1 MSNMAQIIA
10 QFQSIPLPQKS
21 FKAQTVIITGSNTGL
36 GFEAA
41 KHITRLEASRVI
53 LAVRSPKKGDAAKS
67 AIESATGRQGVVEV
81 WPLEMDDFSSIKDF
95 AARCE
100 TLDRLDVVIANAGVL
115 KTEFEESDGIEMTI
129 KVNVIGTFL
138 LALSLFPILRRSA
151 ERTAEIP
158 RLVVTSSV
166 RHKSVRNFP
175 LKPIRAPLLID
186 RSQAKFSERN
196 NSEIFKALNS
206 KASSNMLDRYD
217 TSKLLELML
226 VASINEAME
235 KGPNAGKPII
245 LNCVNPGLC
254 KSELDR
260 DVKVRWQLSRNQYFL
275 EICLCSLFA
284 NTPVQ
289 GVFAAIYAVVK
300 ALLARTTEVGGRTL
314 VHAASSGEES
324 RGKYLSECRVAKPGG
339 LVQSKEEQAL
349 SKRLHAELITI
360 LEKIQPGVTKN
371 I

>member
-1 MSNMAQIIA
+1 MAQIIA

-53 LAVRSPKKGDAAKS
+53 LAVRSPQKGDAAKS

-81 WPLEMDDFSSIKDF
+81 WPLEMDNFSSIKDF
-95 AARCE
+95 AVRCE
-100 TLDRLDVVIANAGVL
+100 TLDRLDVVVANAGVL

-138 LALSLFPILRRSA
+138 LAVSLFPIMRRSA

-166 RHKSVRNFP
+166 RHKS
-175 LKPIRAPLLID
+175 
-186 RSQAKFSERN
+186 AKFSERN

-260 DVKVRWQLSRNQYFL
+260 DVK
-275 EICLCSLFA
+275 
-284 NTPVQ
+284 

-349 SKRLHAELITI
+349 SKRLHAELIAI
-360 LEKIQPGVTKN
+360 LEQIQPGVTKN